1 MILMKKRKKRKKKED
16 KPESFLSAINP
27 VPGIL
32 DFLKG
37 GGLLILIYIIYKI
50 FSKS

>member
-1 MILMKKRKKRKKKED
+1 MVKKRKQKRKKKED

-32 DFLKG
+32 DFFLKG
-37 GGLLILIYIIYKI
+37 GGIGILIYIIYKI

>member
-1 MILMKKRKKRKKKED
+1 MVKKRKQRRKKKED

-50 FSKS
+50 FNKS

>member
-1 MILMKKRKKRKKKED
+1 MVKKRKQKRKKKED

>member
-1 MILMKKRKKRKKKED
+1 MVKKRKQRRKKKED